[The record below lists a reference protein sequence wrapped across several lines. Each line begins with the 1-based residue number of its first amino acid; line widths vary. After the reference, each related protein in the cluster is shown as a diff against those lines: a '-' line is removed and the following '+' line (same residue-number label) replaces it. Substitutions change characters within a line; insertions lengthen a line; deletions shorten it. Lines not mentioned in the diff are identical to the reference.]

1 MPAKP
6 LSISIVIPV
15 LNEER
20 HLGTLLHYIQQSS
33 SPDLV
38 REIICVDGGSSDHTV
53 DIIKKHG
60 AMAVQSEK
68 GRAKQMNL
76 GAEQAQGDVL
86 YFLHADTFPPK
97 GFDQV
102 ILNAIKNGHETGC
115 FRMKFD
121 TRNPLLQFFAWFSR
135 INHILC
141 RGGDQSLFIKSS
153 LFKETG
159 GFNETY
165 TIYED
170 TEFIQRLYRHTRFK
184 VLPYS
189 VLTSARKYD
198 EVGWLRLQFHFAMIH
213 LKNFTGAGPEKLHR
227 YYTKNITAK
236 AHSSISKSA

>member
-1 MPAKP
+1 MPAES
-6 LSISIVIPV
+6 LSISIIIPV
-15 LNEER
+15 FNEEC
-20 HLGTLLHYIQQSS
+20 HLGALLPYIRQSS

-53 DIIKKHG
+53 DIAKKHG
-60 AMAVQSEK
+60 ARVVHSEK

-76 GAEQAQGDVL
+76 GAQHAQSDVL

-97 GFDQV
+97 DFDQL
-102 ILNAIKNGHETGC
+102 ILNATKNGHETGC

-121 TRNPLLQFFAWFSR
+121 TQNPFLQCCAWFSR

-153 LFKETG
+153 LFEKMG

-170 TEFIQRLYRHTRFK
+170 TELIQRLYRHTRFQ
-184 VLPYS
+184 VLPHD
-189 VLTSARKYD
+189 VVTSARKYN

-213 LKNFTGAGPEKLHR
+213 LKHFTGAGPEELYR
-227 YYTKNITAK
+227 YYTEHITTK
-236 AHSSISKSA
+236 VHSSISKSV

>member
-1 MPAKP
+1 MSNKP
-6 LSISIVIPV
+6 LTLSIIIPV
-15 LNEER
+15 LNEAR
-20 HLGTLLHYIQQSS
+20 HIGNLLTYISRNS
-33 SPDLV
+33 SPQLIS
-38 REIICVDGGSSDHTV
+38 EIICVDGGSTDQTV
-53 DIIKKHG
+53 DIAKKHG
-60 AMAVQSEK
+60 ARVVHSEK

-76 GAEQAQGDVL
+76 GAKHAHGDVL

-97 GFDQV
+97 NFDQI
-102 ILNAIKNGHETGC
+102 ILDAIEKGHETGC

-121 TRNPLLQFFAWFSR
+121 TKNLFLRFFAWFSR
-135 INHILC
+135 FNHILC

-189 VLTSARKYD
+189 VITSARKYD

-213 LKNFTGAGPEKLHR
+213 LKNFSGAGPEELYR
-227 YYTKNITAK
+227 YYTKNIMTK
-236 AHSSISKSA
+236 GHSSISKST